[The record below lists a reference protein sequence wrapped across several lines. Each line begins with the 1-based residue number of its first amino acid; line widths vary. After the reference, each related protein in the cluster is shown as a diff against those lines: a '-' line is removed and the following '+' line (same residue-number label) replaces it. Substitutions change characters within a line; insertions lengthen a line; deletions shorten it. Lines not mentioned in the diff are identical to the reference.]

1 MVSQIRWIIG
11 AVELGGDSLDCR
23 RKANCITI
31 RHGYATESTVAT
43 RHSSSTG
50 PESLLAPS
58 ANSSVAVSQEKTA
71 PPSRYVLPKD
81 LDAAI
86 RHLDDQQLD
95 RLVSVALEERARRR
109 KPPVPA
115 NSQRKRDAGAVFPSM
130 PQGKLNAVRAA
141 FKAGVTPARIA
152 REFGISRSD
161 VQKTL
166 AGDVK
171 K

>member
-1 MVSQIRWIIG
+1 MGMPPNR
-11 AVELGGDSLDCR
+11 LSLLQ
-23 RKANCITI
+23 T
-31 RHGYATESTVAT
+31 
-43 RHSSSTG
+43 SSSTG
-50 PESLLAPS
+50 PESLLSSS
-58 ANSSVAVSQEKTA
+58 ANSSVAVSQETETA

-115 NSQRKRDAGAVFPSM
+115 NRQRKGDAGAVFPSL

-161 VQKTL
+161 VQRTL
-166 AGDVK
+166 ADDVK

>member
-1 MVSQIRWIIG
+1 MGMPPKRSSIFDQ
-11 AVELGGDSLDCR
+11 SM
-23 RKANCITI
+23 
-31 RHGYATESTVAT
+31 STRPASREAET
-43 RHSSSTG
+43 T
-50 PESLLAPS
+50 PS
-58 ANSSVAVSQEKTA
+58 
-71 PPSRYVLPKD
+71 SRYVLPKD

-95 RLVSVALEERARRR
+95 RLVSVALEERARRK
-109 KPPVPA
+109 KPPVPE
-115 NSQRKRDAGAVFPSM
+115 QTRRKRNAEAISPHL

-152 REFGISRSD
+152 REFGISRAD

-166 AGDVK
+166 AGDDK

>member
-11 AVELGGDSLDCR
+11 AVGLGGDSLDLGAR
-23 RKANCITI
+23 QIA
-31 RHGYATESTVAT
+31 
-43 RHSSSTG
+43 
-50 PESLLAPS
+50 APFGMGM
-58 ANSSVAVSQEKTA
+58 
-71 PPSRYVLPKD
+71 PPT
-81 LDAAI
+81 
-86 RHLDDQQLD
+86 
-95 RLVSVALEERARRR
+95 
-109 KPPVPA
+109 
-115 NSQRKRDAGAVFPSM
+115 VFPSL